1 MVLVR
6 DALDLQLLGRARE
19 STIGSA
25 RRRKGRSFIEIEV
38 LSVPLLRHFIT
49 LINDQRYA
57 GLDLYHRIFFSFEVR
72 KSSSFQMAALSTV
85 ASSAARRGRLSI
97 PHAVF
102 FACDVQ
108 VKT

>member
-19 STIGSA
+19 FTIGSA

-38 LSVPLLRHFIT
+38 LSVPLQLYCRILST

-57 GLDLYHRIFFSFEVR
+57 GLDLYHRIFFSFLKYEINELSKKLIPKLFNDLMICLNSKSVVR
-72 KSSSFQMAALSTV
+72 TLM
-85 ASSAARRGRLSI
+85 I
-97 PHAVF
+97 
-102 FACDVQ
+102 
-108 VKT
+108 